1 MSKLKILGTFVLIV
15 GYMIAVFVID
25 KYDVEV
31 SEKSVT
37 ASTSWVSESE
47 LPVIILDAG
56 HGGMDGG
63 CVSYNGVSE
72 KGINLNI
79 MLNLKALLEAYG
91 YEVVVTRDSD
101 TSIHDEGIEGLSA
114 QKKSDMKNRLEIFN
128 SCENAIAVSVHQN
141 QFTDPKYSG
150 AQMFYTNTNPESEH
164 LALALQQAF
173 VDNLQPENTREVKLT
188 GDELYLIYYAKVP
201 SVMIECGFLSNPEE
215 ADLLQTEDY
224 QKKVAFTIFKG
235 INEYLGKS

>member
-1 MSKLKILGTFVLIV
+1 ML
-15 GYMIAVFVID
+15 AVFVID
-25 KYDVEV
+25 KYNISTTEN
-31 SEKSVT
+31 T
-37 ASTSWVSESE
+37 IAASTSWVSESE
-47 LPVIILDAG
+47 LPVVILDAG
-56 HGGMDGG
+56 HGGIDGG

-101 TSIHDEGIEGLSA
+101 TSIHDEGVEGLSA

-128 SCENAIAVSVHQN
+128 SYENAIAISIHQN
-141 QFTDPKYSG
+141 QFTSPQYSG
-150 AQMFYTNTNPESEH
+150 AQMFYSETNPESQH

-173 VDNLQPENTREVKLT
+173 VSNLQPDNTREIKLT
-188 GDELYLIYYAKVP
+188 GDDLYLIYYAQVP
-201 SVMIECGFLSNPEE
+201 SVMVECGFLSNPQE
-215 ADLLQTEDY
+215 ADLLQTEEY

-235 INEYLGKS
+235 INTYLGKS